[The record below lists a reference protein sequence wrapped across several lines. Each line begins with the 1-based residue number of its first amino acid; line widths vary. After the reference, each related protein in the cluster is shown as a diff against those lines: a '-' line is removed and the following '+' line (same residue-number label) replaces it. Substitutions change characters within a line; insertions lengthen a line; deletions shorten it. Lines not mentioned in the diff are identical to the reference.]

1 MSRIKMLIIF
11 ERDEY
16 DTKLFHL
23 HKIDG
28 GIS

>member
-11 ERDEY
+11 ERDAY
-16 DTKLFHL
+16 DTKLFHF
-23 HKIDG
+23 HRIDE